1 MWKYLVLTLLGLT
14 FAAGAAPSKDQAKAP
29 QAKAPQAKAPQ
40 ARAPKECFPIL
51 RIAGGVPTQSDGPIP
66 YSVWYYVL
74 YQPFCAG
81 KSAKTC
87 VWACGKAPLS
97 GRRR

>member
-14 FAAGAAPSKDQAKAP
+14 FAAGAAHSKDEAKEP
-29 QAKAPQAKAPQ
+29 QAKARQAK
-40 ARAPKECFPIL
+40 APKECFPIL
-51 RIAGGVPTQSDGPIP
+51 RGAGGAPTQTDGPIP

-74 YQPFCAG
+74 YQTFCEG

-87 VWACGKAPLS
+87 VWACGKAPS
-97 GRRR
+97 QDGGAE